1 MFCLIFFVRKSAGS
15 GYRSQRF
22 RIPAVR
28 CQTELESVAR
38 AVIIPS
44 LLCSE
49 HMSAVREQRPS
60 PASTLISKAAQICQS
75 LQLFLQ
81 PPATAEA
88 RLQPRRITSQLANKG
103 ISGPTIASLQIS
115 PGAVISCDNP
125 LKPLWNVKAALLAF
139 TEIKAVRTLLRRKLA
154 AVLHICES
162 TDDSPVDGRCC

>member
-22 RIPAVR
+22 QIPAVH

-49 HMSAVREQRPS
+49 HMSAVRERRPS

-88 RLQPRRITSQLANKG
+88 RLRPRRITSQLANKG

-125 LKPLWNVKAALLAF
+125 LKLLWNVKALLAF

-162 TDDSPVDGRCC
+162 TDDSPVHRRCC